1 MPHCAGLNAWKR
13 GETGGPC
20 RVMPSRGRV
29 NGYTMRRD
37 RWALCLLTAR
47 SHDTELP
54 SVALDVG
61 SPRRRRFRGRLGMD
75 FRQHPGDLEAG
86 RIKTAGCQPLPDLFE
101 LSGIGGKLDQEGG
114 LGFLMAVRVAV
125 DQTLI
130 DSSSIRRRGCSK
142 TKTLVPNRCQG
153 RACSRTNRLAFS
165 TFFRGC
171 N

>member
-101 LSGIGGKLDQEGG
+101 REARRSLIPPASGEGG
-114 LGFLMAVRVAV
+114 VRKQKPWYQTGARVELVLGRTDSPLALFFVVA
-125 DQTLI
+125 I
-130 DSSSIRRRGCSK
+130 S
-142 TKTLVPNRCQG
+142 
-153 RACSRTNRLAFS
+153 RACEKP
-165 TFFRGC
+165 
-171 N
+171 

>member
-125 DQTLI
+125 DHLGVMI
-130 DSSSIRRRGCSK
+130 DLRIHGKRDLRESFE
-142 TKTLVPNRCQG
+142 Q
-153 RACSRTNRLAFS
+153 RLEE
-165 TFFRGC
+165 TRIHVD
-171 N
+171 